1 MSANDGNLAYDT
13 ERQYLGTVYAKGLLG
28 ALAATGNGEEVVSE
42 LESLVGELLPQVPQ
56 LRTLLESPRVPLPVK
71 EEVIDKAFGA
81 GTDALRRFLKV
92 VCAHGRF
99 DCLKI
104 VSSTARQLLR
114 EQRGLVEGTVVS
126 AEAIPDA
133 DRPALVAAL
142 AQMLGREV
150 ELKYTVDP
158 GILGGLMVRVG
169 DRVYD
174 ASLASQLENIRRTA
188 TDRAVQQIRQTL
200 DRFLVDAS

>member
-1 MSANDGNLAYDT
+1 M
-13 ERQYLGTVYAKGLLG
+13 
-28 ALAATGNGEEVVSE
+28 
-42 LESLVGELLPQVPQ
+42 
-56 LRTLLESPRVPLPVK
+56 
-71 EEVIDKAFGA
+71 
-81 GTDALRRFLKV
+81 
-92 VCAHGRF
+92 
-99 DCLKI
+99 
-104 VSSTARQLLR
+104 
-114 EQRGLVEGTVVS
+114 EGTVVS